1 MASKVILKKSSV
13 AGRIPT
19 ANDLDYGELA
29 LNYAD
34 GKIYYKNSSNS
45 IAEIS
50 GSGGSGGSLG
60 TLTVRRTYEFVATT
74 GQTTFVVPGG
84 YVVGNIDVIVNG
96 SFLAN
101 SDFTATNGTS
111 VVLAEGAVVDDLV
124 HITVFDSEDSYT
136 KIESDAITTNL
147 TNHAIAMAI
156 ALG

>member
-1 MASKVILKKSSV
+1 MTSKVILKKSSV
-13 AGRIPT
+13 SGRVPT
-19 ANDLDYGELA
+19 TSDLDYGELA
-29 LNYAD
+29 INYAD

-50 GSGGSGGSLG
+50 GGGGAGIG
-60 TLTVRRTYEFVATT
+60 TLTVRRTYEFTATS
-74 GQTTFVVPGG
+74 GQTTFVVPDG
-84 YVVGNIDVIVNG
+84 YVQGNVEVIVNG

-111 VVLAEGAVVDDLV
+111 VVLTEAAVLDDLV

>member
-13 AGRIPT
+13 AGRVPT
-19 ANDLDYGELA
+19 ASDLDYGELA

-50 GSGGSGGSLG
+50 GGSGGSLG
-60 TLTVRRTYEFVATT
+60 TLTVRRNYEFVATA
-74 GQTTFVVPGG
+74 GQTTFVVPDG

-124 HITVFDSEDSYT
+124 HITVFESEDSYT

>member
-13 AGRIPT
+13 AGRVPT
-19 ANDLDYGELA
+19 TSDLDYGELA

-50 GSGGSGGSLG
+50 GGSGGSLG
-60 TLTVRRTYEFVATT
+60 TLTVRRNYEFVATA
-74 GQTTFVVPGG
+74 GQTTFVVPDG

-124 HITVFDSEDSYT
+124 HITVFESEDSYT